1 MKPYSAREVEH
12 SRRRS
17 IGKPLV
23 GKSNHTLLAHNNQ
36 MDEEDEIPGN
46 FDRHPFG
53 WAGSYPQAAR
63 RPLIDYCTNEWK
75 VNPYQGKYQDP
86 LDLEFEDDEEEW
98 YECCLDCLKS
108 RRTRRCALFIIGL
121 FVFLVYLYSTIV
133 PRREEDQMLTESLKL
148 RDPVA
153 STKPFAGVFGSNVR
167 PSFSDMV
174 HMKTLDERHIPGKH
188 DEKDAARLIFV
199 GDIHGCKEELQALL
213 KKVQFDPEKDHLV
226 TTGDMIT
233 KGPDSLG
240 TVDLLREIGASCVR
254 GNNEDRILLLAHD
267 LNSTLL
273 RYNGGS
279 ARGNTALERSSN
291 PLSKQPDESL
301 SNSLNAD
308 QINYLLSCPVILKVG
323 QIEALHGDVVVA
335 HAGLVPGVPLD
346 GQDPVS
352 VMTMRTI
359 DLHSHM
365 PSKDGK
371 EGPEKV
377 KMEVVKKVQKEVPK
391 NVEKGKQPLPPPP
404 PKSPSAI
411 RPARKLSYNVHWA
424 KLWNHFQKML
434 PEFKEWSDEERTVVV
449 YGHDSKR
456 GLEVKKW
463 SKGLDSGCVSGGRLT
478 ALVVG
483 GGRSKEKLVSVKCR
497 DYRDGK

>member
-12 SRRRS
+12 SRKRS
-17 IGKPLV
+17 IGKPLL
-23 GKSNHTLLAHNNQ
+23 GKNNHTLSAHNYQ

-46 FDRHPFG
+46 FDRHPLG
-53 WAGSYPQAAR
+53 WAVPYPQAAR

-75 VNPYQGKYQDP
+75 VKPYQEKGQDP

-98 YECCLDCLKS
+98 YEYCLDCLRS
-108 RRTRRCALFIIGL
+108 RKIRRCALFITVL
-121 FVFLVYLYSTIV
+121 FVILAYLYFTIE
-133 PRREEDQMLTESLKL
+133 PHREEDQMLTESLKL
-148 RDPVA
+148 RDPVV
-153 STKPFAGVFGSNVR
+153 SSKPFGGVFGKNVR
-167 PSFSDMV
+167 PSFSDMI

-188 DEKDAARLIFV
+188 DKKDAARLIFV

-213 KKVQFDPEKDHLV
+213 KKVQFDPKKDHLV
-226 TTGDMIT
+226 TTGDMIA

-267 LNSTLL
+267 LNSSLL
-273 RYNGGS
+273 RHNGGS
-279 ARGNTALERSSN
+279 AGGNTSLENSSS
-291 PLSKQPDESL
+291 PLSKPPAESL
-301 SNSLNAD
+301 SGSLNAD
-308 QINYLLSCPVILKVG
+308 QITYLQSCPVILKVG
-323 QIEALHGDVVVA
+323 QVKALHGDVVVV

-346 GQDPVS
+346 DQDPIS

-359 DLHSHM
+359 DLHSHT

-371 EGPEKV
+371 EGSEKD
-377 KMEVVKKVQKEVPK
+377 
-391 NVEKGKQPLPPPP
+391 EKGGPTMVGKKKIPPPMT
-404 PKSPSAI
+404 KNPSMI
-411 RPARKLSYNVHWA
+411 RPVRKLAYNVHWA

-434 PEFKEWSDEERTVVV
+434 PEFREWSDEERTVVV

-463 SKGLDSGCVSGGRLT
+463 SKGLDSGCYSGGRLT

-483 GGRSKEKLVSVKCR
+483 RGRWNEKLVSVKCR

>member
-12 SRRRS
+12 SRKRS
-17 IGKPLV
+17 IGKPVL
-23 GKSNHTLLAHNNQ
+23 GKNNHTLSAHNYQ

-46 FDRHPFG
+46 FDRHPLG
-53 WAGSYPQAAR
+53 WAVPYPQAAR

-75 VNPYQGKYQDP
+75 VKPYQEKGQDP

-98 YECCLDCLKS
+98 YEYCLDCLRS
-108 RRTRRCALFIIGL
+108 RKTRRCALFTIVL
-121 FVFLVYLYSTIV
+121 FVILAYLYFTIE
-133 PRREEDQMLTESLKL
+133 PHREEDQMLTESLKL

-153 STKPFAGVFGSNVR
+153 SAKPFGGVFGKNVR
-167 PSFSDMV
+167 PSFSDMI

-188 DEKDAARLIFV
+188 DKKDAARLIFV

-213 KKVQFDPEKDHLV
+213 KKVQFDPKKDHLV
-226 TTGDMIT
+226 TTGDMIA

-267 LNSTLL
+267 LNSSLL
-273 RYNGGS
+273 RHNGGS
-279 ARGNTALERSSN
+279 AGGNTSLEKSSS
-291 PLSKQPDESL
+291 PLSKPPDESL
-301 SNSLNAD
+301 SGSLNAD
-308 QINYLLSCPVILKVG
+308 QINYLQSCPVILKVG
-323 QIEALHGDVVVA
+323 QVKALHGDVVVV

-346 GQDPVS
+346 DQDPIS

-359 DLHSHM
+359 DLHSHT

-371 EGPEKV
+371 EGSEKD
-377 KMEVVKKVQKEVPK
+377 
-391 NVEKGKQPLPPPP
+391 EKGGPKMVGKKKIPPPMT
-404 PKSPSAI
+404 KNPSMI
-411 RPARKLSYNVHWA
+411 RPVRKLAYNVHWA

-463 SKGLDSGCVSGGRLT
+463 SKGLDSGCYSGGRLT

-483 GGRSKEKLVSVKCR
+483 RGRWNEKLVSVKCR

>member
-17 IGKPLV
+17 IGKSLL
-23 GKSNHTLLAHNNQ
+23 GMKNHTLSAHDDQ

-46 FDRHPFG
+46 FDRHPLG
-53 WAGSYPQAAR
+53 WVGSYPQATR

-75 VNPYQGKYQDP
+75 VKPYQEGDQDP

-98 YECCLDCLKS
+98 YECCLDCLRS
-108 RRTRRCALFIIGL
+108 RKTRRCALFIVVL
-121 FVFLVYLYSTIV
+121 FVFLVYFYTTIE
-133 PRREEDQMLTESLKL
+133 PRRKQDQMLTESLKL

-153 STKPFAGVFGSNVR
+153 STKLFTGVFGNNVR
-167 PSFSDMV
+167 PSFSDMI
-174 HMKTLDERHIPGKH
+174 HMKILDERHIPGKH
-188 DEKDAARLIFV
+188 DKKDAARLIFI

-226 TTGDMIT
+226 TTGDMIA

-254 GNNEDRILLLAHD
+254 GNNEDRILLLARD

-273 RYNGGS
+273 RHNSGS
-279 ARGNTALERSSN
+279 ARGDTALEKSSN
-291 PLSKQPDESL
+291 PLSKRSDESL
-301 SNSLNAD
+301 SDSLNAD

-323 QIEALHGDVVVA
+323 QIEALHGDVVVV

-346 GQDPVS
+346 GQDPIS
-352 VMTMRTI
+352 AMTMRTI
-359 DLHSHM
+359 DLHSHT

-371 EGPEKV
+371 EGPEKDP
-377 KMEVVKKVQKEVPK
+377 KEVLKKVQKEVPK
-391 NVEKGKQPLPPPP
+391 KVEKGKPLPPP

-411 RPARKLSYNVHWA
+411 RPTRKLSHNVHWA
-424 KLWNHFQKML
+424 RLWNHFQKML

-483 GGRSKEKLVSVKCR
+483 GDGRKEKLVSVKCR